1 MQQLHTTAAAAT
13 ASELEPL
20 LRAWACSWHAYPDQP
35 THALYVCTA
44 HRRMRRPV
52 RPCMADGS
60 WLWGSS
66 RGPRA
71 RAHAGRASHFAGRRR
86 RLPFEFEVPR
96 FEVER

>member
-44 HRRMRRPV
+44 HRRMPAAARAPAWLLAQCV
-52 RPCMADGS
+52 AGA
-60 WLWGSS
+60 LWGSPS
-66 RGPRA
+66 RAWAPRA
-71 RAHAGRASHFAGRRR
+71 RARTQVGRRR
-86 RLPFEFEVPR
+86 AASAFAVRV
-96 FEVER
+96 